1 MRIKYKK
8 NRNSDFLTVC
18 VYYAYNYTMN
28 ERMQAIKELEKA
40 GYVFKRHG
48 GNHDIYCNAESK
60 CCIPLK
66 RHDFNKND
74 LRYIQKE
81 IEQGAKK

>member
-48 GNHDIYCNAESK
+48 GNHDIYCNAELK

-74 LRYIQKE
+74 SRYIQKE